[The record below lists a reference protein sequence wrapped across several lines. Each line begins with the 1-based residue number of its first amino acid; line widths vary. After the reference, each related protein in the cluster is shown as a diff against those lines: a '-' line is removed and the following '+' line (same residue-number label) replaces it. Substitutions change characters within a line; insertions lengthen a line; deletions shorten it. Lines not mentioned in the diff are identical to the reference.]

1 MGEATTI
8 AVKGLES
15 LTDHAIQ
22 VVGSGIEIF
31 GVLIIVT
38 GIAWST
44 YIHLQRPMPEEN
56 TEVYKIR
63 IGRSLL
69 LGLEVLVA

>member
-1 MGEATTI
+1 MDEATTI

-31 GVLIIVT
+31 GILIIVT

-44 YIHLQRPMPEEN
+44 YVRRPMPEEDSIAPAS
-56 TEVYKIR
+56 TALR
-63 IGRSLL
+63 DASAG
-69 LGLEVLVA
+69 